1 MSTQKIKKTSVVVS
15 RSRHC
20 QFDNRSVVSQ
30 KCQTFARG
38 VSLILPKR
46 VAVLLA
52 LFLPWSANCQSPA
65 MREGGFKV
73 IGVDQTG
80 KPPYTPEGR
89 VYRIAGADVSWLK
102 PGDVLTLHRPKE
114 ERSIGTLR
122 IISVQLSSATAK
134 LDAKGESFPLIGD
147 VALPL
152 AAVGTPGVSVP
163 PTKSLKLGFHYPMQP
178 VMLPQM
184 AAQAPV
190 ESKHILPPEITKP
203 YQEIVAMTEKIKEDM
218 QRGVEPE
225 KQRED
230 IAIIEKFAGTQT
242 EMPSDK
248 MALPKIANEPPTAL
262 KRVPMPET
270 TKPIEEV
277 IARGKKIEE
286 EIKERAQRGDTAE
299 VAAAVRQNA
308 FYFQPGSSVLSPI
321 GLENLKRWISEWG
334 TKGATYYLKVP
345 SSQLKLEKLLLDRL
359 QGLEK
364 ELLRLGAVSV
374 EYRPAEDLDE
384 QLDFDDEPKP
394 AEPYDSIYVG
404 AEIEKSIFY
413 AGAAPPPAPP
423 SAPLSAK
430 PPAYSLDELQPEII
444 EQFPIYFLPG
454 SSTLSPKGVERLQQW
469 VKGWGAD
476 GTKYF
481 LSVPE
486 DQVRLDKMLIERLA
500 ALQKELGK
508 LGISEVAIRS
518 DEVGKPEPY
527 ETIYLGVEVWKK
539 Q

>member
-1 MSTQKIKKTSVVVS
+1 M
-15 RSRHC
+15 
-20 QFDNRSVVSQ
+20 
-30 KCQTFARG
+30 A
-38 VSLILPKR
+38 
-46 VAVLLA
+46 LA
-52 LFLPWSANCQSPA
+52 LFLPWSANCQSLA
-65 MREGGFKV
+65 IREGGFKV

-89 VYRIAGADVSWLK
+89 VYRIAGGDVSWLK

-122 IISVQLSSATAK
+122 IISVQLASATAR
-134 LDAKGESFPLIGD
+134 LDAKGEAFPLIGD

-184 AAQAPV
+184 VAQAPV

-277 IARGKKIEE
+277 VARAKKIEE

-299 VAAAVRQNA
+299 VAAALRQNA
-308 FYFQPGSSVLSPI
+308 FYFQPGSSALSPI
-321 GLENLKRWISEWG
+321 GLENLKRWTSEWG

-359 QGLEK
+359 QALEK
-364 ELLRLGAVSV
+364 ELLRLGAISV
-374 EYRPAEDLDE
+374 EYRAAEDFDE
-384 QLDFDDEPKP
+384 QLDFGEPKP

-413 AGAAPPPAPP
+413 AGTIPPPAPA

-430 PPAYSLDELQPEII
+430 PPAYQLDELQPEII
-444 EQFPIYFLPG
+444 EQFPIYFLPN
-454 SSTLSPKGVERLQQW
+454 SSTLSPKGVERLHQW
-469 VKGWGAD
+469 VKGWGTD

-481 LSVPE
+481 LSVPQ

-508 LGISEVAIRS
+508 LGIAEVAIRP
-518 DEVGKPEPY
+518 DETGKPEPY
-527 ETIYLGVEVWKK
+527 ETIYLGVEVWNK